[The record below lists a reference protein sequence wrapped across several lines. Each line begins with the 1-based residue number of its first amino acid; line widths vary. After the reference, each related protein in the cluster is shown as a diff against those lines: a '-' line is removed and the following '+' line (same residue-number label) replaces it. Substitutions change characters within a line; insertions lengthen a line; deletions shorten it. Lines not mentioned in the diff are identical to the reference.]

1 MWSICR
7 AGAGWAVALMLL
19 AAAETLAAQPRGA
32 TLAGRVLDDS
42 TGFGIAGTRVELL
55 ADAGERVLYTTAAGD
70 SGDFS
75 IPIRRRGQYRLRA
88 SRLGFEQVVTPSLRI
103 ALTDSLEVE
112 VRLSAGRVL
121 LAPLQ
126 VVARPARR
134 HRSHGLDNYRTR
146 LGSHVGGRFIT
157 REDVARRNTSR
168 LTDLLA
174 INGLVVAGSGI
185 YFPRNRCSPL
195 VFMDGMLMTR
205 PGPPRRG
212 RIIGQAAYEMLNT
225 ISPGDVEG
233 IEIYQGRSS
242 IPAEFG
248 GPGAECGV
256 IAIWTRR
263 SEP

>member
-1 MWSICR
+1 MWSMRR
-7 AGAGWAVALMLL
+7 AGLVALMLL
-19 AAAETLAAQPRGA
+19 AASGEAAAQGGGVV
-32 TLAGRVLDDS
+32 AGRVLDDS
-42 TGFGIAGTRVELL
+42 TGLGIAGARVELL
-55 ADAGERVLYTTAAGD
+55 SDSRRVLHATTADD

-75 IPIRRRGQYRLRA
+75 IPIRRRGRYRLRA
-88 SRLGFEQVVTPSLRI
+88 SRMGFAGAVTPAVGISH
-103 ALTDSLEVE
+103 TDSLAVE
-112 VRLSAGRVL
+112 VRLTTDRVL

-146 LGSHVGGRFIT
+146 LASHVGGRFVT
-157 REDVARRNTSR
+157 REEVARRNTSR
-168 LTDLLA
+168 LTDILA
-174 INGLVVAGSGI
+174 TKGLVVAGSGL
-185 YFPRNRCSPL
+185 YFPRNRCSPM
-195 VFMDGMLMTR
+195 VYMDGMLMTR
-205 PGPPRRG
+205 QTPRRRS
-212 RIIGQAAYEMLNT
+212 RIIGQPAYDAVNMV
-225 ISPGDVEG
+225 SPGDVEG

>member
-1 MWSICR
+1 MWSLCR
-7 AGAGWAVALMLL
+7 AGVGWGGALLLL
-19 AAAETLAAQPRGA
+19 AMAGEAAAQRQDA
-32 TLAGRVLDDS
+32 TLAGRVLDDG
-42 TGFGIAGTRVELL
+42 TGAGIAGARVELL
-55 ADAGERVLYTTAAGD
+55 ADGERVLHATVAGD
-70 SGDFS
+70 SGDFTLS
-75 IPIRRRGQYRLRA
+75 IRRRGRYRLRA
-88 SRLGFEQVVTPSLRI
+88 SRLGFVPVVTPPLRI
-103 ALTDSLEVE
+103 ALADSLGVE
-112 VRLSAGRVL
+112 VRLSTERVL

-126 VVARPARR
+126 VVARPSRR

-174 INGLVVAGSGI
+174 TQGLVVAGSGL

-195 VFMDGMLMTR
+195 VYMDGMLMTR
-205 PGPPRRG
+205 PAPVRRG
-212 RIIGQAAYEMLNT
+212 RIIGQAAYEAVNMV
-225 ISPGDVEG
+225 SPGDVEG

-263 SEP
+263 YEP